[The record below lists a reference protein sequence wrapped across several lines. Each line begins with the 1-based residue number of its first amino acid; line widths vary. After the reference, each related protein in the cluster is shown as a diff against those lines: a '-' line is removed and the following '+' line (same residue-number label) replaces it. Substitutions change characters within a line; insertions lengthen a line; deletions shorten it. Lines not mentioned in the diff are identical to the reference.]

1 MFKGALCHKG
11 NQLKS
16 TIGAVA
22 LQPQER
28 PPETALCLF
37 LKQPKRRYPASKRQT
52 HIDQHRPTQLDTSKR
67 SPLEM
72 LRSFQLRDFLLCS
85 PTQSSSRL
93 RGTNLP
99 RKNTKSSQGTKTKD
113 QLQEPKPTY
122 TKPPPNHL
130 TPKKRTPPEPR
141 TAPDRGA
148 FPKPRSPWAP
158 GWASAPN
165 SGAWR
170 GSPQSAGGA
179 GRAGGQPGLNE
190 NRWYPPPK
198 TRA

>member
-37 LKQPKRRYPASKRQT
+37 LKHKRRYPASKRQT

-72 LRSFQLRDFLLCS
+72 LRSFHFAPRPKAVPALGV
-85 PTQSSSRL
+85 PTSQERTQNQAKAQKQKINSKNP
-93 RGTNLP
+93 NLH
-99 RKNTKSSQGTKTKD
+99 T
-113 QLQEPKPTY
+113 
-122 TKPPPNHL
+122 PNHHL
-130 TPKKRTPPEPR
+130 TTSPQKTDPSRATHGSRPR
-141 TAPDRGA
+141 RFSKTTVSMGSGMGFGAELRRLAGLSPVRRGGRKSRGA
-148 FPKPRSPWAP
+148 T
-158 GWASAPN
+158 
-165 SGAWR
+165 GA
-170 GSPQSAGGA
+170 
-179 GRAGGQPGLNE
+179 E
-190 NRWYPPPK
+190 
-198 TRA
+198 